1 MRVLGP
7 LCFFWQKSA
16 SSEGE
21 GVTTLQPH
29 TSISLLRITSS
40 ADRGARPRVAVGHTA
55 NTRQGRPRVSRCRP
69 AHTLHVLRDISHGA
83 AKPPLAFSVS
93 TWHLSSRSIRRRCA
107 LPVVEWPE
115 PPSYLV
121 LEASRLR
128 FRATARFFSIL
139 LREFLIT
146 FLRSYDVYPP
156 PGHALYSRSRW
167 EPPEWWRRPPS
178 TPCT

>member
-1 MRVLGP
+1 MFWGHYVFFGRNRPQAKEKASQPYSHTQASHFSESPVRLTAARVPAWPWATPRTRDGP
-7 LCFFWQKSA
+7 PPC
-16 SSEGE
+16 E
-21 GVTTLQPH
+21 
-29 TSISLLRITSS
+29 
-40 ADRGARPRVAVGHTA
+40 
-55 NTRQGRPRVSRCRP
+55 RP

-107 LPVVEWPE
+107 LPVVEWLE

>member
-55 NTRQGRPRVSRCRP
+55 EHERQGRARVS
-69 AHTLHVLRDISHGA
+69 G
-83 AKPPLAFSVS
+83 
-93 TWHLSSRSIRRRCA
+93 RRTRYTC
-107 LPVVEWPE
+107 
-115 PPSYLV
+115 YG
-121 LEASRLR
+121 
-128 FRATARFFSIL
+128 TA
-139 LREFLIT
+139 
-146 FLRSYDVYPP
+146 
-156 PGHALYSRSRW
+156 
-167 EPPEWWRRPPS
+167 
-178 TPCT
+178 